1 MKSGHRP
8 NEPGDD
14 SAYTQFHVVVAG
26 DTLASIAE
34 YFYGGAEFSGKI
46 LEANRDT
53 LPHPEALRPGQRL
66 IIP

>member
-8 NEPGDD
+8 SEPVDD
-14 SAYTQFHVVVAG
+14 AAYTQFHVVVEG

-46 LEANRDT
+46 LEANRDV
-53 LPHPEALRPGQRL
+53 LPQPDALRVGQRL
-66 IIP
+66 VIP

>member
-8 NEPGDD
+8 DE
-14 SAYTQFHVVVAG
+14 SADENPYTQFHVVAEG

-53 LPHPEALRPGQRL
+53 LPSSESLRPGQRL